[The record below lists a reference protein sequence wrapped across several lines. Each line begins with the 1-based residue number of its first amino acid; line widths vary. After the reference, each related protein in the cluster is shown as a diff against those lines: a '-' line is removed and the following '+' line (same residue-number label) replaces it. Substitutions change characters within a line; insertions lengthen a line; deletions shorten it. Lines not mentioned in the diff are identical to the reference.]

1 MENFEFFTGSVG
13 NKENNDAEYNIAAP
27 ENGNVED
34 PQMAIDKEAERP
46 QRARRPPDRL
56 NVLTGHW
63 QNLIDAASVAIV
75 NTEEPTTTEE
85 ALSNVKSWREAIQSE
100 YDLLKQNQ
108 TWDLVDIPASK
119 NIFGTKWIFK
129 HNRVADGEI
138 Q

>member
-63 QNLIDAASVAIV
+63 
-75 NTEEPTTTEE
+75 
-85 ALSNVKSWREAIQSE
+85 
-100 YDLLKQNQ
+100 
-108 TWDLVDIPASK
+108 
-119 NIFGTKWIFK
+119 
-129 HNRVADGEI
+129 
-138 Q
+138 